1 MLIWIVYLIVVLI
14 CSVNILI
21 LRHSVV
27 TYCVDHCGAKFEGRI
42 EDAGAQFV
50 LSCQLRQLSDDFSQL
65 HGQAAN
71 FSVKMRVQVV
81 TPRNRLE
88 VLLFVFV
95 ARYLLCCGDIE
106 LNPGPF
112 GKEADKHTTQDT
124 QDETSTTQGDKV
136 RLDPLTVSR
145 HTDKISVQ
153 SVPTDMDQDMDLR
166 ILEASQEQNEK
177 FQSLQISMNLM
188 RDDMG
193 AVKTDI
199 TQVRI

>member
-1 MLIWIVYLIVVLI
+1 MIVVLI
-14 CSVNILI
+14 WSVNIVI
-21 LRHSVV
+21 FRHSVR
-27 TYCVDHCGAKFEGRI
+27 TYCVDHFGAKFERRS

-88 VLLFVFV
+88 VLLLVLV

-112 GKEADKHTTQDT
+112 GKETDKHTTQDT
-124 QDETSTTQGDKV
+124 
-136 RLDPLTVSR
+136 RRNLDDTR
-145 HTDKISVQ
+145 
-153 SVPTDMDQDMDLR
+153 
-166 ILEASQEQNEK
+166 
-177 FQSLQISMNLM
+177 
-188 RDDMG
+188 
-193 AVKTDI
+193 
-199 TQVRI
+199 